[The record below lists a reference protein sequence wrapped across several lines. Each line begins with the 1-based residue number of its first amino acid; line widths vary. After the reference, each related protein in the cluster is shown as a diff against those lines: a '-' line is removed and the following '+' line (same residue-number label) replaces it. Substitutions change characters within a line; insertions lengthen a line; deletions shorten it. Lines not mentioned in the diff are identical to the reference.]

1 MTATVVIGGFIV
13 SFKGSL
19 QTVALPEVL
28 TFLGETAKSGDLR
41 VQGPHVEGSIR
52 FDAGS
57 IAGLDVGRSQ
67 DPVEAVFQLL
77 RNESGDFDFDDAHD
91 GGHGLR
97 VEPAAA
103 VVPCLQQA
111 QERLAEW
118 GEIVA
123 VVPSLSHRVSL
134 AAAAPADIVSL
145 DADQWSLVVA
155 VGEGRTVGQVLEMRE
170 LGEFDGCK
178 ALKALV
184 EARLVEV
191 AEPEPGPSIDYA
203 PAEDLGDRFAVLAD
217 VLSDEPADVPADD
230 EPGGDHYAALRA
242 MIVDVDRDLSE
253 NGSALAGTVE
263 AGLDGEDIG
272 FVGETVIG
280 HGEDSVFGEYPGNG
294 EDVGDGEDPKSALQA
309 VLAEVTSQMSGE
321 EGSEAPPL
329 DGLADRGPW
338 PEHELAA
345 MEAWQADAPT
355 AEPGAEEVAEEEA
368 AEGPAEEPI
377 NRGLLLKF
385 LSSVRN

>member
-1 MTATVVIGGFIV
+1 V

-41 VQGPHVEGSIR
+41 VRGPHVEGRLR
-52 FDAGS
+52 FAGGS
-57 IAGLDVGRSQ
+57 IAGLEVGRSQ

-77 RNESGDFDFDDAHD
+77 RNESGDFDFDDVGTAG
-91 GGHGLR
+91 GGHP
-97 VEPAAA
+97 VDPPAG
-103 VVPCLQQA
+103 VGPSLEKA

-134 AAAAPADIVSL
+134 APEAPCDTVSL

-178 ALKALV
+178 ALKGLV
-184 EARLVEV
+184 ESHLVEV
-191 AEPEPGPSIDYA
+191 AEPEEGPYIAYA
-203 PAEDLGDRFAVLAD
+203 PAEELGDRFDVVAD
-217 VLSDEPADVPADD
+217 VDGAARDEPDGD
-230 EPGGDHYAALRA
+230 EPEGDHYAALRA

-253 NGSALAGTVE
+253 NGSALAGAAEGGAEDDLTAFDGD
-263 AGLDGEDIG
+263 AGND
-272 FVGETVIG
+272 
-280 HGEDSVFGEYPGNG
+280 
-294 EDVGDGEDPKSALQA
+294 EDPKAALQA
-309 VLAEVTSQMSGE
+309 VLAEVASQMDGE
-321 EGSEAPPL
+321 EDVEPAPV

-345 MEAWQADAPT
+345 MEAWQADPAP
-355 AEPGAEEVAEEEA
+355 AESEAGEDAEDQAAEEQ
-368 AEGPAEEPI
+368 PAEEPI